1 MGIDGQAF
9 DEDDDGLREIRL
21 LWSLHADWWFVRA
34 FEPSEILS
42 VVLENGRDAVGAGV
56 GGRLVEGQSADL
68 LILDRAVLHEDA
80 LMPVDSIELL
90 FPHGNRSHLRELI
103 FADRSMVQNGPLV
116 GIDLGAAQRELRAAY
131 LAAMASRAGFV
142 QAW

>member
-1 MGIDGQAF
+1 MLKRGFKVAMCIDGQAF
-9 DEDDDGLREIRL
+9 EGDDNALREIRP
-21 LWSLHADWWFVRA
+21 LWSLHADWWFDRA

-42 VVLENGRDAVGAGV
+42 VALNIRSDAVGAGV

-80 LMPVDSIELL
+80 LMPVHSIELL

-103 FADRSMVQNGPLV
+103 FADRTARIARRLSRRHGILRWLCAGLV
-116 GIDLGAAQRELRAAY
+116 RL
-131 LAAMASRAGFV
+131 
-142 QAW
+142 